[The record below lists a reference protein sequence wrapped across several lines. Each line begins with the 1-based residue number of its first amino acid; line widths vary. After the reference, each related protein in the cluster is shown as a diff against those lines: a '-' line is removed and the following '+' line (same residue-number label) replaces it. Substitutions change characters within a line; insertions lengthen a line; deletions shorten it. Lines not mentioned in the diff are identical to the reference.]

1 MRRWYANERR
11 QGKAFE
17 VGGIGRRKAK
27 PGRILR
33 PVRPISNRES
43 LRISEKNDCRST
55 KLRANGNYIDN
66 IDNFPFVLR
75 LSKHERIF
83 SHTLSAHRYILHG
96 SPFLP
101 IHKKTPAPPGLP

>member
-33 PVRPISNRES
+33 PVRPISNREC
-43 LRISEKNDCRST
+43 LRVCEKNDCPST

-66 IDNFPFVLR
+66 VD
-75 LSKHERIF
+75 
-83 SHTLSAHRYILHG
+83 THG
-96 SPFLP
+96 LTPVALEMQNQQKPLP
-101 IHKKTPAPPGLP
+101 AFGGFHPQANAWGPQPGV